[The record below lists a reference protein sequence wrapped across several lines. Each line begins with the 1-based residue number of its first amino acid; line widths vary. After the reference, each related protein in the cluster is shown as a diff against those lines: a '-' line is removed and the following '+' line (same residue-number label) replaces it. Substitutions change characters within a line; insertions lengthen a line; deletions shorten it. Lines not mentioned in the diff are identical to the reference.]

1 MFEFFQKAVG
11 SSIPSFLNVI
21 ETNENPP
28 TFNRTNKFTQ
38 GFQNLI
44 DSYGVASYREVNP
57 GINLVHLC
65 YVGLR
70 NVFGELISC
79 IWFILLFLFFVAVY
93 SIITFPFLFGV
104 MFGDAGHGVILT
116 LFGGFMILKE
126 KQFLHKKINNEVSL
140 RWH

>member
-1 MFEFFQKAVG
+1 MLNFKVHSCLLQFILRTLASCNFSLFEFLQKAVG

-65 YVGLR
+65 CVRSRYFFLESSYYV
-70 NVFGELISC
+70 
-79 IWFILLFLFFVAVY
+79 Y
-93 SIITFPFLFGV
+93 
-104 MFGDAGHGVILT
+104 
-116 LFGGFMILKE
+116 
-126 KQFLHKKINNEVSL
+126 
-140 RWH
+140 